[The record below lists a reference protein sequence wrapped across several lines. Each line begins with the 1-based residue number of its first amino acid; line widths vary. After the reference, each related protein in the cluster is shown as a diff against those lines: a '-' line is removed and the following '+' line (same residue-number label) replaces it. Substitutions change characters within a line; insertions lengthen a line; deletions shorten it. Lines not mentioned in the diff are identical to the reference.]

1 MKKFTM
7 LGVPLLVFL
16 AAMTQ
21 ASFSAET
28 KKQVAKR
35 LKFWRSGRYRPFK
48 AIVPA

>member
-28 KKQVAKR
+28 KKAGGETAKI
-35 LKFWRSGRYRPFK
+35 L
-48 AIVPA
+48 AIGEVSTFQSDW